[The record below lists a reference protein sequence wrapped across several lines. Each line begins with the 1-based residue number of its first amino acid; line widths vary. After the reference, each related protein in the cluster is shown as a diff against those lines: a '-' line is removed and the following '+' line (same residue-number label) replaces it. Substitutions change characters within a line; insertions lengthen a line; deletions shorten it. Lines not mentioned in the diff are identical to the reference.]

1 MKKMSIQA
9 RPDTDAWKA
18 VTADRLGML
27 SQALLAT
34 CSTADVGTAS
44 AIVGACAVHGL
55 DAADYRIMRVDSR
68 SGSLR
73 IVESSGAEIP
83 YLADAGGPVERAV
96 HGETSVYESVET
108 PVAALE
114 SQLWGEPPAALA
126 AVTLQAGGALQGLL
140 LVAFA
145 GARTFDTGERVFLQ
159 SLGDTLGLALE
170 RDRLRRELDEERHR
184 KDHLEHQRAQAEEA
198 SSNLM
203 SVVAHEIRTP
213 LTAIKAYTEALL
225 DNLKND
231 RAPRERFLGIIND
244 ECDRLTRLVT
254 DILDLSK
261 LEAGQRPL
269 RLARFKIAE
278 LVGEAL
284 QSLQPASQAR
294 QIDVQVEVPGDLV
307 PEADRDLVRRL
318 LVNLIG
324 NAVKF
329 SPPSSRVKVT
339 GRDRGESWIVIV
351 DDEGPGIPEDEIA
364 HVFER
369 FFRARQTGESDVD
382 GTGLGL
388 AISRGIVELH
398 GGRIWVE
405 PRQPNGTRFCVEMP
419 IRQLATPR
427 ARRIARQVWSRE
439 DVRDLFEQ
447 TVDMVAAAMRA
458 EIVSLMLVDPERGDL
473 FIAASRGLEGQNL
486 LGRRTTVRSGVA
498 GTVAAYGRPLLVN
511 NIETDRRFRRLNHP
525 QYRTKSLLCVPLRVD
540 GEVLGVLNVNNK
552 ANGEAFDED
561 DLAVLGVMVE
571 RIGSAVE
578 RAGAHPESAR
588 LVREAIEAVRSI
600 TRMRRESTL
609 GGQDLV
615 RVVRAVARE
624 LQMSDSELDVIGYVA
639 SIHDVG
645 MTALPEAIAHPR
657 PLDAMQRLE
666 VQSHPA
672 VSLEILRP
680 LEYLGSVREVILSH
694 HEHWNGTGYPRGLQ
708 GEEIPLGARVLAVAD
723 AFDSMVRGRPYRT
736 ACSRAEA
743 LEELRRHAG
752 TQFDPAV
759 VDALER
765 VLARD
770 EAVAA

>member
-1 MKKMSIQA
+1 MHTEPHA
-9 RPDTDAWKA
+9 TNVAG
-18 VTADRLGML
+18 TAGHLDRLPML
-27 SQALLAT
+27 AQALLAAR
-34 CSTADVGTAS
+34 STDDLGTACS
-44 AIVGACAVHGL
+44 IVGACAVHGL
-55 DAADYRIMRVDSR
+55 DGLDYRVVRVDLR

-73 IVESSGAEIP
+73 SIEASGAETP

-96 HGETSVYESVET
+96 RGEASVYEPAPASET
-108 PVAALE
+108 PMERALWAE
-114 SQLWGEPPAALA
+114 APRALA
-126 AVTLQAGGALQGLL
+126 AITLEVGGALQGVLL
-140 LVAFA
+140 IAFA
-145 GARTFDTGERVFLQ
+145 EPREFDPADRMFLQ
-159 SLGDTLGLALE
+159 ALGDTLGFALE
-170 RDRLRRELDEERHR
+170 RDRLNRDLDRVRRGKDQLDR
-184 KDHLEHQRAQAEEA
+184 DRAHEEEA

-269 RLARFKIAE
+269 RLARFKLAE
-278 LVGEAL
+278 LVGETL
-284 QSLQPASQAR
+284 ESLAPASSGR
-294 QIDVQVEVPGDLV
+294 QIDVQVDVPGDLT

-324 NAVKF
+324 NAIKF
-329 SPPSSRVKVT
+329 SPPSSRVRVV
-339 GRDRGESWIVIV
+339 GHDRGEVWVGSVE
-351 DDEGPGIPEDEIA
+351 DEGPGIPADELP

-369 FFRARQTGESDVD
+369 FFRTRQAGESDTD

-405 PRQPNGTRFCVEMP
+405 PVEPHGSRFCFELPV
-419 IRQLATPR
+419 RQLASPR
-427 ARRIARQVWSRE
+427 ARRIARQVWSRD
-439 DVRDLFEQ
+439 DVRELFDQ
-447 TVDMVAAAMRA
+447 TAGMVAAAMQA
-458 EIVSLMLVDPERGDL
+458 EIVSLMFVDPDRGDL

-498 GTVAAYGRPLLVN
+498 GTVAAWGRPLLVN
-511 NIETDRRFRRLNHP
+511 NIETDPRFRRLNHP
-525 QYRTKSLLCVPLRVD
+525 QYSTKSLLCVPLRVE

-552 ANGEAFDED
+552 GTGEPFDED
-561 DLAVLGVMVE
+561 DLSVLSVLVE
-571 RIGSAVE
+571 RIGSAIE
-578 RAGAHPESAR
+578 RAGSHPESDR

-600 TRMRRESTL
+600 TRLRRDSLL

-615 RVVRAVARE
+615 RLVRAVARE
-624 LQMSDSELDVIGYVA
+624 LQMSESEIDVIGYVA

-645 MTALPEAIAHPR
+645 MTTMPGTVAHSR
-657 PLDAMQRLE
+657 PLEAAQRQQM
-666 VQSHPA
+666 QSHPA
-672 VSLEILRP
+672 VSIEILRP

-694 HEHWNGTGYPRGLQ
+694 HENWDGTGYPRGLA
-708 GEEIPLGARVLAVAD
+708 GEAIPLGARILAVTD
-723 AFDSMVRGRPYRT
+723 AYDSMVRGRPYRT
-736 ACSRAEA
+736 ARSRGEA
-743 LEELRRHAG
+743 VEELRRHAG
-752 TQFDPAV
+752 GQFDPQV
-759 VDALER
+759 VDALGR

>member
-1 MKKMSIQA
+1 MVMRLQVQSDGAPKPA
-9 RPDTDAWKA
+9 N
-18 VTADRLGML
+18 TADRLAVL
-27 SQALLAT
+27 AQALLAT
-34 CSTADVGTAS
+34 RSTADLGTAC

-55 DAADYRIMRVDSR
+55 DAADFRVLRVDGR

-73 IVESSGAEIP
+73 VIESSGTEMP
-83 YLADAGGPVERAV
+83 YLADSGGPVERAV
-96 HGETSVYESVET
+96 RGETSVYEIARSSDA
-108 PVAALE
+108 PLE
-114 SQLWGEPPAALA
+114 RSLWSEPPAALA
-126 AVTLQAGGALQGLL
+126 TVTLEAGGTLQGLL
-140 LVAFA
+140 LVAFS
-145 GARTFDTGERVFLQ
+145 GAPAFDAAERMFLQ
-159 SLGDTLGLALE
+159 ALGDALGLSLE
-170 RDRLRRELDEERHR
+170 RDRLRGDLDDERRR
-184 KDHLEHQRAQAEEA
+184 KDQLERERAQEEEA

-269 RLARFKIAE
+269 RLSRFKLAE
-278 LVGEAL
+278 LVDESL
-284 QSLQPASQAR
+284 QSLAPASQGR
-294 QIDVQVEVPGDLV
+294 QIEVGAEVPADLV

-318 LVNLIG
+318 LVNLVG

-329 SPPSSRVKVT
+329 SPPSSRVRVKA
-339 GRDRGESWIVIV
+339 RDRGESWVLV
-351 DDEGPGIPEDEIA
+351 VEDEGPGIPEDELPY
-364 HVFER
+364 VFER
-369 FFRARQTGESDVD
+369 FYRARQTGESDVE

-405 PRQPNGTRFCVEMP
+405 AVQPHGSRFCIELP
-419 IRQLATPR
+419 IRQLASAR
-427 ARRIARQVWSRE
+427 ARRIARQVWNRK
-439 DVRDLFEQ
+439 DVRELFEQ
-447 TVDMVAAAMRA
+447 TIGMVAAAMQA
-458 EIVSLMLVDPERGDL
+458 EIVSLILVDPDRGDL

-525 QYRTKSLLCVPLRVD
+525 QYSTKSLLCVPLRVD

-552 ANGEAFDED
+552 MNGEAFDED
-561 DLAVLGVMVE
+561 DLSVLSVLVE

-578 RAGAHPESAR
+578 RAGAHPESDR

-600 TRMRRESTL
+600 TRLRRDSLL
-609 GGQDLV
+609 GGQDHV
-615 RVVRAVARE
+615 RLVRAVARE
-624 LQMSDSELDVIGYVA
+624 LHMTDSEVDVIGYVA

-645 MTALPEAIAHPR
+645 MTALPHVLGHAR
-657 PLDAMQRLE
+657 PLGEEQRREMQT
-666 VQSHPA
+666 HPA

-694 HEHWNGTGYPRGLQ
+694 HECWDGTGYPRGLK
-708 GEEIPLGARVLAVAD
+708 GEEIPPGARVLAVTD
-723 AFDSMVRGRPYRT
+723 AFDSMVRGRPYR
-736 ACSRAEA
+736 AARSRAEA
-743 LEELRRHAG
+743 LEELHRHAG